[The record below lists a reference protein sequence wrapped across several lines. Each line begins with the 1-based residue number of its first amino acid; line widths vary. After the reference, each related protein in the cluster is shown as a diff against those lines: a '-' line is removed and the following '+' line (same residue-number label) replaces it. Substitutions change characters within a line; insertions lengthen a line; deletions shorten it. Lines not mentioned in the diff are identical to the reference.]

1 MADKSDFAIWI
12 VDALQTKGG
21 SASLL
26 DVCKYIWKEH
36 EVELRQS
43 GDTFY
48 TWQYDV
54 RWAAHRLR
62 LRGVLK
68 TVDLSPRGVWELA

>member
-1 MADKSDFAIWI
+1 MSIKSDLAIWI
-12 VDALQTKGG
+12 VDALRATGG

-26 DVCKYIWKEH
+26 DVCKHIWREH

-43 GDTFY
+43 GDAFY

-54 RWAAHRLR
+54 RWVAHRLR
-62 LRGVLK
+62 RQGVLK
-68 TVDLSPRGVWELA
+68 TVEVSPRGVWELA